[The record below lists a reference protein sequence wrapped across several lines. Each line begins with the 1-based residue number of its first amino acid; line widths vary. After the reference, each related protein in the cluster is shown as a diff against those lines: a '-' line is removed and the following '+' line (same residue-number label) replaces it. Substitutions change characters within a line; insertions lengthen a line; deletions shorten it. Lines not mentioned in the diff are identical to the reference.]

1 MKKLL
6 SLSILF
12 LSTSSLVFAGSLKP
26 LDKSAATAELS
37 DKTITTISAAT
48 LDGKVI
54 SDRFTGYFSKDGK
67 AKGKF
72 AAKPAEGPDAD
83 EGSWKV
89 NDDGK
94 VCVTWNHWN
103 HGQEKCV
110 DFYKLSNALLIVND
124 SNGFESLV
132 LSRDIKSGDHV

>member
-12 LSTSSLVFAGSLKP
+12 LSTSSFAVSLTP

-37 DKTITTISAAT
+37 GKTITTISAAT

-54 SDRFTGYFSKDGK
+54 SDSFTGYFSQDGK
-67 AKGKF
+67 VKGKF
-72 AAKPAEGPDAD
+72 VKKPAEGPVAD
-83 EGSWKV
+83 EGTWKV

-94 VCVTWNHWN
+94 VCVTWSHWN
-103 HGQEKCV
+103 HAQEKCV
-110 DFYKLSNALLIVND
+110 DFYKLANALLIVNGD
-124 SNGFESLV
+124 NGFESLV
-132 LSRDIKSGDHV
+132 LTRDIKSGNHV